1 MILWAGI
8 SSKDVGMIVEHY
20 PSIVIPRRKQEV
32 QQVPGRNGDIILYQD
47 AYENYEQSYQVFLD
61 AKAKGGLQKVIP
73 KLSDWLLG
81 HSGYQRLEDSY
92 FPDVYRMAYY
102 TGGVEFISVFNE
114 YGEGTLTFNC
124 APEKYYKMG
133 ERPISIS
140 NGQVISNPTLFP
152 AKPLIT
158 IHGSGSGTIYFN
170 NNSLAIK
177 SIGGTMTIDVREHLA
192 VNGGTAIIDEDIDD
206 LIVDEGEPVSTSSG
220 TLQNSQITGLFENMR
235 LIGKTQIRWT
245 GGISSMSL
253 IPRWWTI

>member
-8 SSKDVGMIVEHY
+8 SSKDVGMVVEHY
-20 PSIVIPRRKQEV
+20 PSIIIPRRKQEV

-61 AKAKGGLQKVIP
+61 AKSKGGLQKVIP

-102 TGGVEFISVFNE
+102 TGGVEFISIFNE
-114 YGEGTLTFNC
+114 YGAGTLTFNC

-133 ERPISIS
+133 ERSIKLT
-140 NGQVISNPTLFP
+140 NQQLISNPTLFP

-158 IHGSGSGTIYFN
+158 LNVDGRQQRIYFHHERTYKDTGLIIEDEDPYLEINPSNVRYSLSGIIQIDIKDHLMTHDYGVYNTHVAGLFDNMMLKGKTTIYWD
-170 NNSLAIK
+170 S
-177 SIGGTMTIDVREHLA
+177 
-192 VNGGTAIIDEDIDD
+192 
-206 LIVDEGEPVSTSSG
+206 
-220 TLQNSQITGLFENMR
+220 
-235 LIGKTQIRWT
+235 
-245 GGISSMSL
+245 GISNVSI

>member
-8 SSKDVGMIVEHY
+8 GSKDVGMVVEHY
-20 PSIVIPRRKQEV
+20 PTIIIPRRKQET
-32 QQVPGRNGDIILYQD
+32 QSVPGRNGDIILYQD

-102 TGGVEFISVFNE
+102 TGGVEFISIFNQ
-114 YGEGTLTFNC
+114 YGAGTLTFNC

-133 ERPISIS
+133 ERPIEIT
-140 NGQVISNPTLFP
+140 NGQWLSNPTMFP

-158 IHGSGSGTIYFN
+158 ITGYGRGNLYFN
-170 NNSLAIK
+170 DNYLTISNVN
-177 SIGGTMTIDVREHLA
+177 GTMVIDVKEHLA
-192 VNGGTAIIDEDIDD
+192 TVNKVPRNE
-206 LIVDEGEPVSTSSG
+206 L
-220 TLQNSQITGLFENMR
+220 ITGLFENMT
-235 LIGKTQIRWT
+235 LKDKTYIRWT
-245 GGISSMSL
+245 GGITSMTL